1 MTVQFR
7 TLPAFGGD
15 PRATAEIVNGLMNGK
30 SNNTGLV
37 TLATGNATTTTL
49 TDARISPDSKIILI
63 PFSAAAFSDSTPYGA
78 FQDST
83 DQTAA
88 STTAAYAVKFNTT
101 DFTNGVTV
109 SNDSRLNVKSYGIYN
124 VQFSIQ
130 FANTDTQIHDV
141 DIWFRKSGTDIAA
154 SNSRFSIPN
163 SHGGTDGNLIA
174 SLNFWVEMN
183 ANDYVEIMW
192 HTTSTNVRIE
202 QLPTQTTPTRP
213 ATPSAIVT
221 VNYVSSNGT
230 TAAGDYSV
238 YASAQAK
245 GSATLTHFAN
255 STADKTYAY
264 VVIG

>member
-49 TDARISPDSKIILI
+49 TDARISPDSKIFLI

-83 DQTAA
+83 DQAAA

-109 SNDSRLNVKSYGIYN
+109 SNDSRLNVTNPGVYN
-124 VQFSIQ
+124 IQFSVQ
-130 FANTDTQIHDV
+130 FANADTQIQDV
-141 DIWFRKSGTDIAA
+141 DIWFRKNGTDVAG
-154 SNSRFSIPN
+154 SNSKFSVPN
-163 SHGGTDGNLIA
+163 SHGGTNGHLIA
-174 SLNFWVEMN
+174 ALNYFIELA
-183 ANDYVEIMW
+183 ANDYIQIMW
-192 HTTSTNVRIE
+192 ATTSTLVTIE
-202 QLPTQTTPTRP
+202 HLAAQTSPTRP
-213 ATPSAIVT
+213 STPSVIATMTYVSMASIANV
-221 VNYVSSNGT
+221 YVSSQ
-230 TAAGDYSV
+230 S
-238 YASAQAK
+238 Q
-245 GSATLTHFAN
+245 GSAVITHFAN
-255 STADKTYAY
+255 STADKTFAY
-264 VVIG
+264 VVVG